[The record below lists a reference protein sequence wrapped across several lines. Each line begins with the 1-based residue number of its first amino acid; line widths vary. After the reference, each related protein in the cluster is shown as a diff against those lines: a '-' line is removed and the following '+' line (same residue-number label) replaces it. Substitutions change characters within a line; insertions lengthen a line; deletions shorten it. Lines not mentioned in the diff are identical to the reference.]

1 MRRGHAATA
10 RESLYLICGL
20 VALTQASWGLVVP
33 VLPVYA
39 HQFGATAAQLGVL
52 VSSFSVAR
60 ILVNIPAGLLADR
73 VNRRTVVLV
82 AVASV
87 GVVLAATSLAQNLPM
102 LIVMRLL
109 LGMAGGF
116 AITVGQSLLADLS
129 DGASRGQAMA
139 TLQAFQLA
147 GGSLGPALG
156 GVTAGVFGPRASYV
170 LAGAV
175 ALLMAGWTTLRLP
188 AAQVV
193 HREAHRKPEV
203 DGGVR
208 GLFGVFGLFKDRSYV
223 ASCLIGFTVFFM
235 RFGGQQ
241 TLLALI
247 AYTWIHL
254 STTTFGVTL
263 GVLAMV
269 NMGTVGI
276 VGRLSDR
283 SRKTPIISSL
293 LATGVGYVLFSF
305 AHWPLVFFLAYAV
318 VGLANGLSGSVPA
331 AYCADVVPARLRGSG
346 IGVYR
351 TFGDFGGLVGPI
363 VLGLVIDH
371 GGLSTASLL
380 TAGVAILSALAFAV
394 LAEETVGKRA
404 HHSFAGPAGQP
415 GAEGSARLAATRPGP
430 PRAGGGVA

>member
-1 MRRGHAATA
+1 MRRRRAASP

-73 VNRRTVVLV
+73 VDRRMVVLI
-82 AVASV
+82 AVAAV
-87 GVVLAATSLAQNLPM
+87 GVVLAATAAAQNLPM
-102 LIVMRLL
+102 LIGMRLL
-109 LGMAGGF
+109 LGLAGGV
-116 AITVGQSLLADLS
+116 AITVGQSLLADLT
-129 DGASRGQAMA
+129 DGANRGQAMA
-139 TLQAFQLA
+139 TLQGFQLT

-170 LAGAV
+170 LAGTV
-175 ALLMAGWTTLRLP
+175 ALLMAGWASARLP
-188 AAQVV
+188 NAPV
-193 HREAHRKPEV
+193 REKHEEH
-203 DGGVR
+203 GGGTR
-208 GLFGVFGLFKDRSYV
+208 GLRGMIGLFADRSYV
-223 ASCLIGFTVFFM
+223 AACLIGFTVFFM

-247 AYTWIHL
+247 AYSWIHL
-254 STTTFGVTL
+254 STSAFGVTL
-263 GVLAMV
+263 GVLAV
-269 NMGTVGI
+269 ANMGMVGI

-283 SRKTPIISSL
+283 SRKAPIVGSL
-293 LATGVGYVLFSF
+293 LATGVGYVGFSF
-305 AHWPLVFFLAYAV
+305 AHWPAVFFIAFAV

-351 TFGDFGGLVGPI
+351 TFGDLGGLVGPVALG
-363 VLGLVIDH
+363 VLIDH
-371 GGLSTASLL
+371 GGLSRACLATAAVSIVSAVVFALL
-380 TAGVAILSALAFAV
+380 AQ
-394 LAEETVGKRA
+394 ETVGLRA
-404 HHSFAGPAGQP
+404 RHPGAGAGSGAGGEPGRAAAVPAGPSQV
-415 GAEGSARLAATRPGP
+415 
-430 PRAGGGVA
+430 GGGPA

>member
-1 MRRGHAATA
+1 VKQRRPASP

-60 ILVNIPAGLLADR
+60 ILVNIPAGMLADR

-82 AVASV
+82 AVAAV
-87 GVVLAATSLAQNLPM
+87 GAVLAATAAAQNLPM

-109 LGMAGGF
+109 LGLAGGV
-116 AITVGQSLLADLS
+116 AITVGQSLLADLT
-129 DGASRGQAMA
+129 DGSSRGQAMA
-139 TLQAFQLA
+139 TLQAFQL
-147 GGSLGPALG
+147 GGTSLGPALG
-156 GVTAGVFGPRASYV
+156 GVTAGLFGPRASYL

-175 ALLMAGWTTLRLP
+175 ALLMAGWASVRLP
-188 AAQVV
+188 AAPV
-193 HREAHRKPEV
+193 REEYEGSTRRWR
-203 DGGVR
+203 GMI
-208 GLFGVFGLFKDRSYV
+208 GLFADRSYL
-223 ASCLIGFTVFFM
+223 AACLIGFTVFFI

-254 STTTFGVTL
+254 STSAFGITL
-263 GVLAMV
+263 GVLAVV
-269 NMGTVGI
+269 NMGMVGI

-283 SRKTPIISSL
+283 SRKIPIVCSL
-293 LATGVGYVLFSF
+293 LATGIGYVGFSF
-305 AHWPLVFFLAYAV
+305 AHWPAVFFLAFAV

-346 IGVYR
+346 IGIYR
-351 TFGDFGGLVGPI
+351 TFGDLGGLVGPVALG
-363 VLGLVIDH
+363 VLIDRS
-371 GGLSTASLL
+371 GLSTASIATAAVSIVSAIVFALL
-380 TAGVAILSALAFAV
+380 AQ
-394 LAEETVGKRA
+394 ETVGRRA
-404 HHSFAGPAGQP
+404 RYP
-415 GAEGSARLAATRPGP
+415 GAGAGEGSAESAPVSAGP
-430 PRAGGGVA
+430 TQFGGGLA